1 MHYYYYHNCNL
12 RIPYCLCWNV
22 NKYLHSYL
30 FCMPWKVLHTLK
42 YKELVSS
49 APRCSFFQVLRG
61 LSKSCT
67 SSHSSKKNTSI
78 ICAQRR
84 FRYAWTLD
92 SLPFEWLNYPLSA
105 KLALWSD
112 WFMSSLGPH
121 DLLILAYGGLF
132 PIINHGKNFR
142 NHIMARGTTSWYQTQ
157 LLSVK
162 KYYWLMS
169 WINVHPD
176 FLVTQKIFS
185 ENIKYFRKT

>member
-1 MHYYYYHNCNL
+1 MLISICI
-12 RIPYCLCWNV
+12 RIYFACLGKSYTRGNIKNSSLVRLAVHFFKCWEV
-22 NKYLHSYL
+22 FQSH
-30 FCMPWKVLHTLK
+30 
-42 YKELVSS
+42 
-49 APRCSFFQVLRG
+49 APRRI
-61 LSKSCT
+61 
-67 SSHSSKKNTSI
+67 HPKKNTSI